1 MVDKIL
7 TGAGFVLN
15 ETYRETRFLKPPR
28 KTYAVYNDDCD
39 NRGGDYVNLI
49 KEHDITIEVYECAPD
64 PISEQRIES
73 QFDLYGLEYTKQSR
87 YWIQEEQLYQVIYE
101 FSYITKGGTI

>member
-39 NRGGDYVNLI
+39 NRGR
-49 KEHDITIEVYECAPD
+49 TIMS
-64 PISEQRIES
+64 IS
-73 QFDLYGLEYTKQSR
+73 
-87 YWIQEEQLYQVIYE
+87 
-101 FSYITKGGTI
+101 